1 MTIDPSAA
9 GGASFGGAS
18 VLDDLAWR
26 GLIAHST
33 DLDALRAE
41 LATGPITLYCGFDP
55 TAPSL
60 HVGHLAQTL
69 TARRFQLAGH
79 LPLALVGGATGMIGD
94 PKPTSERTL
103 NEAEVVVAWSD
114 GIRRQLERFFDFEG
128 PAAARMVNNH
138 DWTAP
143 MSVIEFLRDIGK
155 HFSVNRMLDRE
166 AVARRLADQGISY
179 TEFSYVLLQ
188 SMDYLELFRRYGCR
202 LQTGGSDQF
211 GNIVAGVDLVRR
223 VEGASVHALTTPLMT
238 KADGTKFGKTEG
250 GAVWLDPGAH
260 QPVRLL
266 PVLAQHRRPRRRGQP
281 AHVLLPHPG
290 GDRGPRCGGRR
301 APGGAR
307 RPAGAGP
314 GADRDGAR
322 RRRPWRPWR
331 RPSRALFGSG
341 ELREVPEATLDAA
354 LRETEFG
361 ELVVPTGSA
370 VGAIDLLVAAG
381 LAASKGAARRTIA
394 EGGASVNNVRI
405 ADESAAFTHDDT
417 LAGGWLV
424 VRRGRRAVAG
434 VRVVAGLTAAD
445 GRLSGPSEPKAP
457 TTWAISCSQGWG
469 FDRVRWARVQF
480 YLPTAREERTASK
493 SLKGRPAGPSQR
505 LPEQRSRSSLRAC
518 TGHNRRTDLPGRD
531 AVEHRRPGFDSR
543 KRAG

>member
-1 MTIDPSAA
+1 MRAMTLDSRSSQ
-9 GGASFGGAS
+9 GSHSGGAS

-33 DLDALRAE
+33 DIEALRAE

-55 TAPSL
+55 TAASL

-94 PKPTSERTL
+94 PKPTNERTL
-103 NEAEVVVAWSD
+103 NDADVVAGWSD
-114 GIRRQLERFFDFEG
+114 GIRSQLERYFDFEG
-128 PAAARMVNNH
+128 PSAARMVNNH

-166 AVARRLADQGISY
+166 AVARRLADQGISF

-188 SMDYLELFRRYGCR
+188 SMDYLELYRRYGCR

-223 VEGASVHALTTPLMT
+223 VEGVSVHALTTPLMT

-250 GAVWLDPGAH
+250 GAVWLDPELTSPYAFYQFWLNTDDRDVPGNLRMFSFRSREEIEALDVEVAER
-260 QPVRLL
+260 PAVRAGQRA
-266 PVLAQHRRPRRRGQP
+266 LAQELTEMVHGAP
-281 AHVLLPHPG
+281 ALAAVE
-290 GDRGPRCGGRR
+290 
-301 APGGAR
+301 AA
-307 RPAGAGP
+307 
-314 GADRDGAR
+314 
-322 RRRPWRPWR
+322 
-331 RPSRALFGSG
+331 SRALFGSG
-341 ELREVPEATLDAA
+341 ELREVPQATLDAA

-361 ELVVPTGSA
+361 EVAVPAGSG
-370 VGAIDLLVAAG
+370 VGAVDLLVAAG

-405 ADESAAFTHDDT
+405 ADETATFTHQDT
-417 LAGGWLV
+417 LPGGWLV
-424 VRRGRRAVAG
+424 VRRGRRAVSG
-434 VRVVAGLTAAD
+434 VRLV
-445 GRLSGPSEPKAP
+445 SG
-457 TTWAISCSQGWG
+457 
-469 FDRVRWARVQF
+469 
-480 YLPTAREERTASK
+480 
-493 SLKGRPAGPSQR
+493 
-505 LPEQRSRSSLRAC
+505 
-518 TGHNRRTDLPGRD
+518 
-531 AVEHRRPGFDSR
+531 
-543 KRAG
+543 

>member
-1 MTIDPSAA
+1 MRAMTFDPPATD
-9 GGASFGGAS
+9 GGPFDGAS

-55 TAPSL
+55 TAPSM

-79 LPLALVGGATGMIGD
+79 RPLALVGGATGMIGD

-103 NEAEVVVAWSD
+103 NEAAVVAAWSE
-114 GIRRQLERFFDFEG
+114 GIRHQLERFFDFEG

-223 VEGASVHALTTPLMT
+223 VEGVSVHALTTPLML

-250 GAVWLDPGAH
+250 GAVWLDPQLTSPYAFY
-260 QPVRLL
+260 QFWLNTD
-266 PVLAQHRRPRRRGQP
+266 
-281 AHVLLPHPG
+281 
-290 GDRGPRCGGRR
+290 DRDVAGNLRMFSFRTR
-301 APGGAR
+301 EEIEALDAEMVQ
-307 RPAGAGP
+307 RPAARAGQRALAEELTGMVHGAQAL
-314 GADRDGAR
+314 GAVEAA
-322 RRRPWRPWR
+322 
-331 RPSRALFGSG
+331 SRALFGSG
-341 ELREVPEATLDAA
+341 DLREVPPATLDAA

-361 ELVVPTGSA
+361 EMPVPTGSG
-370 VGAIDLLVAAG
+370 VGVIDLLVAAG
-381 LAASKGAARRTIA
+381 LSASKGAARRTIA

-405 ADESAAFTHDDT
+405 TDDTTTFTHADT
-417 LAGGWLV
+417 IAGGWLV
-424 VRRGRRAVAG
+424 VRRGRRAIAG
-434 VRVVAGLTAAD
+434 VRLLT
-445 GRLSGPSEPKAP
+445 G
-457 TTWAISCSQGWG
+457 
-469 FDRVRWARVQF
+469 
-480 YLPTAREERTASK
+480 
-493 SLKGRPAGPSQR
+493 
-505 LPEQRSRSSLRAC
+505 
-518 TGHNRRTDLPGRD
+518 
-531 AVEHRRPGFDSR
+531 
-543 KRAG
+543 